1 MGLIFILHNCK
12 EPFSLKRNYKVVLTF
27 GIFLLVSCVCQS
39 YVNGAN
45 AEGKCL
51 KGETRWNCTN
61 SSWK

>member
-27 GIFLLVSCVCQS
+27 GIFLLLSCVCQS

-45 AEGKCL
+45 AE
-51 KGETRWNCTN
+51 
-61 SSWK
+61 